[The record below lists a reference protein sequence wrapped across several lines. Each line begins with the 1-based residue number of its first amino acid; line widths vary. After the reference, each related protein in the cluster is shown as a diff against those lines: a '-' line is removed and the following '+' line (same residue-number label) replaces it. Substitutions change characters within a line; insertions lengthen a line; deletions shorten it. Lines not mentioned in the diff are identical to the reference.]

1 MKMTNRLFQSPL
13 DYAIAAKRSV
23 HQAHIIAMQKK
34 EISYREHRELG
45 EVAWLR
51 DHDRA
56 LALAVEQVK
65 PVLLLFQEVPG
76 CSTCVRFGQD
86 VLTHPLM
93 VELIAD
99 RFVPVAIFNNHPGTD
114 AEILR
119 RYDEPSWNNPVV
131 RFLGPDGTELLP
143 KLADRYDALGLHE
156 KITAV
161 LEMLGDDV
169 PGYFRLLGR
178 DLLVEYGLSKCVIYT
193 TPCFWSGE
201 TSLAQHPA
209 VITTDAGWVAGEE
222 VVQVHFDPREVS
234 RRDLDAYA
242 RAEGFN
248 PTESGGFE
256 FDRER
261 QFYLRKTPV
270 RYLPLTPAQRTR
282 INLAVPYRGWL
293 ADLLSPQQSAWLA
306 DPQLQRLSGDEAYRQ
321 DIRQSW
327 PSLMAQLGLIGKEK

>member
-1 MKMTNRLFQSPL
+1 MGMKKN
-13 DYAIAAKRSV
+13 
-23 HQAHIIAMQKK
+23 
-34 EISYREHRELG
+34 EISFLEHRELG
-45 EVAWLR
+45 DVMWLR

-56 LALAVEQVK
+56 LALAAEQSK

-99 RFVPVAIFNNHPGTD
+99 RFVPVAIFNNHPGSD

-131 RFLGPDGTELLP
+131 RFLGPDGKEVLP
-143 KLADRYDALGLHE
+143 KLADRYDALGLHQ

-161 LEMLGDDV
+161 LEMRSEDV

-178 DLLVEYGLSKCVIYT
+178 DLLVAHGLSKCVTYT

-209 VITTDAGWVAGEE
+209 VITTDAGWVDGEE

-234 RRDLDAYA
+234 SPDLDAYA
-242 RAEGFN
+242 RAEGFA
-248 PTESGGFE
+248 PIDGGGFE
-256 FDRER
+256 LDREP
-261 QFYLRKTPV
+261 QFYLRKNSA
-270 RYLPLTPAQRTR
+270 RHLPLTPAQRSR
-282 INLAVPYRGWL
+282 LNLAVPYRIPL
-293 ADLLSPQQSAWLA
+293 AELLSPQQSAWLA
-306 DPQLQRLSGDEAYRQ
+306 DPQLQRSSGDETYRQ
-321 DIRQSW
+321 DIRVSW
-327 PSLMAQLGLIGKEK
+327 PSLVAQLGSIGKGMRSWM

>member
-1 MKMTNRLFQSPL
+1 MPQNGVSF
-13 DYAIAAKRSV
+13 
-23 HQAHIIAMQKK
+23 
-34 EISYREHRELG
+34 REHRELG

-51 DHDRA
+51 DHDRGVA
-56 LALAVEQVK
+56 LAAEQGK
-65 PVLLLFQEVPG
+65 PVLLLFQEIPG
-76 CSTCVRFGQD
+76 CSTCVNFGQD

-99 RFVPVAIFNNHPGTD
+99 RFVPVAIFNNHPGAD

-119 RYDEPSWNNPVV
+119 RYGEPSWNNPVV
-131 RFLGPDGTELLP
+131 RFLGPDGAELLP

-178 DLLVEYGLSKCVIYT
+178 DLLVEYSLSKCATYT

-209 VITTDAGWVAGEE
+209 VITTDAGWVDGEE
-222 VVQVHFDPREVS
+222 VVRVQFDPGVAS
-234 RRDLDAYA
+234 RQDLDAYA
-242 RAEGFN
+242 RAEGFS
-248 PTESGGFE
+248 PTESSSFGIDAE
-256 FDRER
+256 P
-261 QFYLRKTPV
+261 QFYLGKSAAHH
-270 RYLPLTPAQRTR
+270 LPLTPAQRTQ
-282 INLAVPYRGWL
+282 INLAVPYRGLL
-293 ADLLSPQQSAWLA
+293 ANLLSPQQSAWLS

-327 PSLMAQLGLIGKEK
+327 PALAARLGLIGMEKRELMSSPSA

>member
-1 MKMTNRLFQSPL
+1 
-13 DYAIAAKRSV
+13 
-23 HQAHIIAMQKK
+23 MQKNG
-34 EISYREHRELG
+34 ISFREHRELG
-45 EVAWLR
+45 DVKWRR
-51 DHDRA
+51 DHDCA
-56 LALAVEQVK
+56 LALAANQGK

-99 RFVPVAIFNNHPGTD
+99 RFVPVAIFNNHPGAD

-156 KITAV
+156 KITSV
-161 LEMLGDDV
+161 LKMFGDDV

-178 DLLVEYGLSKCVIYT
+178 DLLIEYGLSTCVTYT

-209 VITTDAGWVAGEE
+209 VITTDAGWVDGEE
-222 VVQVHFDPREVS
+222 AVQVQFDPRGVS
-234 RRDLDAYA
+234 RSDLDAYA
-242 RAEGFN
+242 RAEGFG

-256 FDRER
+256 LDREP
-261 QFYLRKTPV
+261 QFYLRKSAA
-270 RYLPLTPAQRTR
+270 RHLPLTPAQRTR
-282 INLAVPYRGWL
+282 INLALPYRL
-293 ADLLSPQQSAWLA
+293 PLPDLLSPQQVTWLG
-306 DPQLQRLSGDEAYRQ
+306 DQQLRQSSGDETYRQ

-327 PSLMAQLGLIGKEK
+327 PLLVAHLDPVGKEV